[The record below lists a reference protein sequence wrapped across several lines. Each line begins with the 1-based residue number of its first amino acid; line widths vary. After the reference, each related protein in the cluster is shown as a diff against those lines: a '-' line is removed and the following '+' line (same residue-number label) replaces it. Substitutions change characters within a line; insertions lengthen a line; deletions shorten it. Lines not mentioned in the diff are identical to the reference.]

1 MAEWIVKKG
10 DFVHW
15 YESSKECCEGGVGA
29 TAPPQTTL
37 IKHKICDSSS
47 PSFGTKESIEKF
59 INQGCD
65 NENEKEAG
73 AESQALQE
81 LRANPSLVESP
92 SFASSYMLADKREE
106 DNQSE
111 GTLTLPESD
120 DEEERELVSKKKGY
134 STRFIL
140 CVAFAVIL
148 ALVSIGLIIAILMR
162 NRNMSKLSNNPSD
175 PEIAGELV
183 NTTNLDSSAG
193 STGNDTILLN
203 NITSTTETF
212 EETVNETVDEEDLGF
227 DYTANSDYL
236 VGTYYYPWYGNNF
249 HNGEGYLRQD
259 LIPQQEPALGEY
271 NDSDADVIAQHMQ
284 WFRQANIGLLVTSWW
299 GPNRGEDNTTKNV
312 IMEHQDIGNLKI
324 ALHYETTGRINDD
337 GDMSVPRDDIKYMCE
352 NYFDHPNYYKIDGR
366 PVLAVYV
373 TRVLHREGILEE
385 ALLTMRSEASK
396 CGHNIYLIGDQV
408 FGSAPDPEDELTP
421 FWYFD
426 AVTNYDVYGSTGR
439 PGGYAGKEAVDGYY
453 SEQKEWRDQALK
465 VDTHFIP
472 AVTPGYNNRGAQL
485 QLDRPPLSRRLT
497 QVSEEGSLFWYQL
510 KQALELASPQVDSM
524 ILVNSFNEWHE
535 DTQIEPVVS
544 SGTMGD
550 DTSDPALL
558 TTGLGYAAYGELY
571 LDLLGAATSKNVE
584 DAVLFD
590 QLYV

>member
-1 MAEWIVKKG
+1 MAEWIVKKD

-29 TAPPQTTL
+29 TAPPPTTL

-203 NITSTTETF
+203 NITITTETF

-558 TTGLGYAAYGELY
+558 TTGLGYVAYGELY

>member
-1 MAEWIVKKG
+1 MAEWIVKKD
-10 DFVHW
+10 DFAHW
-15 YESSKECCEGGVGA
+15 YESSKECCEGDVGA
-29 TAPPQTTL
+29 TAPPPTTL
-37 IKHKICDSSS
+37 IKQQICDSSS
-47 PSFGTKESIEKF
+47 PAFGAKDSIDNF

-65 NENEKEAG
+65 NENKNGNEA
-73 AESQALQE
+73 QALQQ

-92 SFASSYMLADKREE
+92 SFASSHMLTGKREE
-106 DNQSE
+106 DNQSD

-120 DEEERELVSKKKGY
+120 NEEERELVSKKKGY

-175 PEIAGELV
+175 PEMAGELV
-183 NTTNLDSSAG
+183 NTTTNLDSSAS
-193 STGNDTILLN
+193 STGNDTILLSN
-203 NITSTTETF
+203 VTSTTGNV
-212 EETVNETVDEEDLGF
+212 EETMDEDVGF
-227 DYTANSDYL
+227 DYTANSNYL

-249 HNGEGYLRQD
+249 HDGEGYLRQD

-271 NDSDADVIAQHMQ
+271 NDSEADVIAQHMQ

-299 GPNRGEDNTTKNV
+299 GPNRREDNTTKNV
-312 IMEHQDIGNLKI
+312 IMEHEDIGNLKI
-324 ALHYETTGRINDD
+324 ALHYETTGRINND
-337 GDMSVPRDDIKYMCE
+337 GDMSVPRNDIQYMCE

-373 TRVLHREGILEE
+373 TRVLHREGLLEE

-396 CGHNIYLIGDQV
+396 CGHNLYLIGDQV

-439 PGGYAGKEAVDGYY
+439 PGGYAGKEAVDEYY
-453 SEQKEWRDQALK
+453 SEQEEWRDQALK

-472 AVTPGYNNRGAQL
+472 AVTPGYNNRGAQI

-497 QVSEEGSLFWYQL
+497 QFSEEGSLFWYQL
-510 KQALELASPQVDSM
+510 KQALALASPEVDSM

-550 DTSDPALL
+550 DTSNPPLL
-558 TTGLGYAAYGELY
+558 TTGLGYVAYGELY

>member
-1 MAEWIVKKG
+1 MAEWIVKKD
-10 DFVHW
+10 DFAHW

-29 TAPPQTTL
+29 TAPPPTTL
-37 IKHKICDSSS
+37 IKQQICGSSS
-47 PSFGTKESIEKF
+47 PAFGAKDSIDNF

-65 NENEKEAG
+65 NENKNGNEA
-73 AESQALQE
+73 QALQQ

-92 SFASSYMLADKREE
+92 SFASSHMLTGKREE
-106 DNQSE
+106 DNQSD

-120 DEEERELVSKKKGY
+120 NEEERELVSKKKGY

-140 CVAFAVIL
+140 CVALAAIL
-148 ALVSIGLIIAILMR
+148 ALVSIGLIVAILMR

-175 PEIAGELV
+175 PEMAGELV
-183 NTTNLDSSAG
+183 NTTTNLDSSAS
-193 STGNDTILLN
+193 STGNDTILLSN
-203 NITSTTETF
+203 VTSTTGNV
-212 EETVNETVDEEDLGF
+212 EETMDEDVGF
-227 DYTANSDYL
+227 DYTANSNYL

-249 HNGEGYLRQD
+249 HDGEGYLRQD

-271 NDSDADVIAQHMQ
+271 NDSEADVIAQHMQ

-299 GPNRGEDNTTKNV
+299 GPNRREDNTTKNV
-312 IMEHQDIGNLKI
+312 IMEHEDIGNLKI
-324 ALHYETTGRINDD
+324 ALHYETTGRINND
-337 GDMSVPRDDIKYMCE
+337 GDMSVPRNDIQYMCE

-373 TRVLHREGILEE
+373 TRVLHRDGLLEE

-396 CGHNIYLIGDQV
+396 CGHNLYLIGDQV

-439 PGGYAGKEAVDGYY
+439 PGGYAGKEAVDEYY
-453 SEQKEWRDQALK
+453 SEQEEWRDQALK

-472 AVTPGYNNRGAQL
+472 AVTPGYNNRGAQI

-497 QVSEEGSLFWYQL
+497 QFSEEGSLFWYQL
-510 KQALELASPQVDSM
+510 KQALALASPEVDSM

-550 DTSDPALL
+550 DTSNPPLL
-558 TTGLGYAAYGELY
+558 TTGLGYVAYGELY

>member
-1 MAEWIVKKG
+1 MAEWIVKKD
-10 DFVHW
+10 DFAHW

-29 TAPPQTTL
+29 TAPPPTTL
-37 IKHKICDSSS
+37 IKQQICDSSS
-47 PSFGTKESIEKF
+47 PAFGAKDSIDNF

-65 NENEKEAG
+65 NENKNGNEA
-73 AESQALQE
+73 QALQQ

-92 SFASSYMLADKREE
+92 SFASSHMLTGKREE
-106 DNQSE
+106 DNQSD

-120 DEEERELVSKKKGY
+120 NEEERELVSKKKGY

-140 CVAFAVIL
+140 CVALAAIL
-148 ALVSIGLIIAILMR
+148 ALVSIGLIVAILMR

-175 PEIAGELV
+175 PEMAGELV
-183 NTTNLDSSAG
+183 NTTTNLDSSAS
-193 STGNDTILLN
+193 STGNDTILLSN
-203 NITSTTETF
+203 VTSTTGNV
-212 EETVNETVDEEDLGF
+212 EETMDEDVGF
-227 DYTANSDYL
+227 DYTANSNYL

-249 HNGEGYLRQD
+249 HDGEGYLRQD

-271 NDSDADVIAQHMQ
+271 NDSEADVTAQHMQ

-299 GPNRGEDNTTKNV
+299 GPNRREDNTTKNV
-312 IMEHQDIGNLKI
+312 IMEHEDIGNLKI
-324 ALHYETTGRINDD
+324 ALHYETTGRINND
-337 GDMSVPRDDIKYMCE
+337 GDMSVPRNDIQYMCE

-373 TRVLHREGILEE
+373 TRVLHRDGLLEE

-396 CGHNIYLIGDQV
+396 CGHNLYLIGDQV

-439 PGGYAGKEAVDGYY
+439 PGGYAGKEAVDEYY
-453 SEQKEWRDQALK
+453 SEQEEWRDQALK

-472 AVTPGYNNRGAQL
+472 AVTPGYNNRGAQI

-497 QVSEEGSLFWYQL
+497 QFSEEGSLFWYQL
-510 KQALELASPQVDSM
+510 KQALALASPEVDSM

-550 DTSDPALL
+550 DTSNPPLL
-558 TTGLGYAAYGELY
+558 TTGLGYVAYGELY

>member
-1 MAEWIVKKG
+1 MAEWIVKKD
-10 DFVHW
+10 DFAHW

-29 TAPPQTTL
+29 TAPPPTTL
-37 IKHKICDSSS
+37 IKQQICDSSS
-47 PSFGTKESIEKF
+47 PAFGAKDSIDNF

-65 NENEKEAG
+65 NENKNGNEA
-73 AESQALQE
+73 QALQQ

-92 SFASSYMLADKREE
+92 SFASSHMLTGKREE
-106 DNQSE
+106 DNQSD

-120 DEEERELVSKKKGY
+120 NEEERELVSKKKGY

-140 CVAFAVIL
+140 CVALAAIL
-148 ALVSIGLIIAILMR
+148 ALVSIGLIVAILMR

-175 PEIAGELV
+175 PEMAGELV
-183 NTTNLDSSAG
+183 NTTTNLDSSAS
-193 STGNDTILLN
+193 STGNDTILLSN
-203 NITSTTETF
+203 VTSTTGNV
-212 EETVNETVDEEDLGF
+212 EETMDEDVGF
-227 DYTANSDYL
+227 DYTANSNYL

-249 HNGEGYLRQD
+249 HDGEGYLRQD

-271 NDSDADVIAQHMQ
+271 NDSEADVIAQHMQ

-299 GPNRGEDNTTKNV
+299 GPNRREDNTTKNV
-312 IMEHQDIGNLKI
+312 IMEHEDIGNLKI
-324 ALHYETTGRINDD
+324 ALHYETTGRINND
-337 GDMSVPRDDIKYMCE
+337 GDMSVPRNDIQYMCE

-373 TRVLHREGILEE
+373 TRVLHRDGLLEE

-396 CGHNIYLIGDQV
+396 CGHNLYLIGDQV

-439 PGGYAGKEAVDGYY
+439 PGGYAGKEAVDEYY
-453 SEQKEWRDQALK
+453 SEQEEWRDQALK

-472 AVTPGYNNRGAQL
+472 AVTPGYNNRGAQI

-497 QVSEEGSLFWYQL
+497 QFSEEGSLFWYQL
-510 KQALELASPQVDSM
+510 KQALALASPEVDSM

-550 DTSDPALL
+550 DTSNPPLL
-558 TTGLGYAAYGELY
+558 TTGLGYVAYGELY

>member
-1 MAEWIVKKG
+1 MAEWIVKKD
-10 DFVHW
+10 DFAHW

-29 TAPPQTTL
+29 TAPPPTTL
-37 IKHKICDSSS
+37 IKQQICDSSS
-47 PSFGTKESIEKF
+47 PAFGAKDSIDNF

-65 NENEKEAG
+65 NENKNGNEA
-73 AESQALQE
+73 QALQQ

-92 SFASSYMLADKREE
+92 SFASSHMLTGKREE
-106 DNQSE
+106 DNQSD

-120 DEEERELVSKKKGY
+120 NEEERELVSKKKGY

-140 CVAFAVIL
+140 CLALAAIL
-148 ALVSIGLIIAILMR
+148 ALVSIGLIVAILMR

-175 PEIAGELV
+175 PENAGELV
-183 NTTNLDSSAG
+183 NTTTNLDSSAS
-193 STGNDTILLN
+193 STGNDTILLSN
-203 NITSTTETF
+203 VTSTTGNV
-212 EETVNETVDEEDLGF
+212 EETMDEDVGF
-227 DYTANSDYL
+227 DYTANSNYL

-249 HNGEGYLRQD
+249 HDGEGYLRQD

-271 NDSDADVIAQHMQ
+271 NDSEADVIAQHMQ

-299 GPNRGEDNTTKNV
+299 GPNRREDNTTKNV
-312 IMEHQDIGNLKI
+312 IIEHEDIGNLKI
-324 ALHYETTGRINDD
+324 ALHYETTGRINND
-337 GDMSVPRDDIKYMCE
+337 GDMSVPRNDIQYMCE

-373 TRVLHREGILEE
+373 TRVLHRDGLLEE

-396 CGHNIYLIGDQV
+396 CGHNLYLIGDQV

-439 PGGYAGKEAVDGYY
+439 PGGYAGKEAVDEYY
-453 SEQKEWRDQALK
+453 SEQEEWRDQALK

-472 AVTPGYNNRGAQL
+472 AVTPGYNNRGAQI

-497 QVSEEGSLFWYQL
+497 QFSEEGSLFWYQL
-510 KQALELASPQVDSM
+510 KQALALASPEVDSM

-550 DTSDPALL
+550 DTSNPPLL
-558 TTGLGYAAYGELY
+558 TTGLGYVAYGELY

>member
-1 MAEWIVKKG
+1 MAEWIVKKD
-10 DFVHW
+10 DFAHW

-29 TAPPQTTL
+29 TAPPPTTL
-37 IKHKICDSSS
+37 IKQQICDSSS
-47 PSFGTKESIEKF
+47 PAFGAKDSIDNF

-65 NENEKEAG
+65 NENKNGNEA
-73 AESQALQE
+73 QALQQ

-92 SFASSYMLADKREE
+92 SFASSHMLTGKREE
-106 DNQSE
+106 DNQSD

-120 DEEERELVSKKKGY
+120 NEEERELVSKKKGY

-140 CVAFAVIL
+140 CLALAAIL
-148 ALVSIGLIIAILMR
+148 ALVSIGLIVAILMR

-175 PEIAGELV
+175 PENAGELV
-183 NTTNLDSSAG
+183 NTTTNLDSSAS
-193 STGNDTILLN
+193 STGNDTILLSN
-203 NITSTTETF
+203 VTSTTGNV
-212 EETVNETVDEEDLGF
+212 EETMDEDVGF
-227 DYTANSDYL
+227 DYTANSNYL

-249 HNGEGYLRQD
+249 HDGEGYLRQD

-271 NDSDADVIAQHMQ
+271 NDSEADVIAQHMQ

-299 GPNRGEDNTTKNV
+299 GPNRREDNTTKNV
-312 IMEHQDIGNLKI
+312 IMEHEDIGNLKI
-324 ALHYETTGRINDD
+324 ALHYETTGRINND
-337 GDMSVPRDDIKYMCE
+337 GDMSVPRNDIQYMCE

-373 TRVLHREGILEE
+373 TRVLHRDGLLEE

-396 CGHNIYLIGDQV
+396 CGHNLYLIGDQV

-439 PGGYAGKEAVDGYY
+439 PGGYAGKEAVDEYY
-453 SEQKEWRDQALK
+453 SEQEEWRDQALK

-472 AVTPGYNNRGAQL
+472 AVTPGYNNRGAQI

-497 QVSEEGSLFWYQL
+497 QFSEEGSLFWYQL
-510 KQALELASPQVDSM
+510 KQALALASPEVDSM

-550 DTSDPALL
+550 DTSNPPLL
-558 TTGLGYAAYGELY
+558 TTGLGYVAYGELY

>member
-1 MAEWIVKKG
+1 MAEWIVKKD
-10 DFVHW
+10 DFAHW

-29 TAPPQTTL
+29 TAPPPTTL
-37 IKHKICDSSS
+37 IKQQICGSSS
-47 PSFGTKESIEKF
+47 PAFGAKDSIDNF

-65 NENEKEAG
+65 NENKNGNEA
-73 AESQALQE
+73 QALQQ

-92 SFASSYMLADKREE
+92 SFASSHMLTGKREE
-106 DNQSE
+106 DNQSD

-120 DEEERELVSKKKGY
+120 NEEERELVSKKKGY

-140 CVAFAVIL
+140 CLALAAIL
-148 ALVSIGLIIAILMR
+148 ALVSIGLIVAILMR

-175 PEIAGELV
+175 PENAGELV
-183 NTTNLDSSAG
+183 NTTTNLDSSAS
-193 STGNDTILLN
+193 STGNDTILLSN
-203 NITSTTETF
+203 VTSTTGNV
-212 EETVNETVDEEDLGF
+212 EETMDEDVGF
-227 DYTANSDYL
+227 DYTANSNYL

-249 HNGEGYLRQD
+249 HDGEGYLRQD

-271 NDSDADVIAQHMQ
+271 NDSEADVIAQHMQ

-299 GPNRGEDNTTKNV
+299 GPNRREDNTTKNV
-312 IMEHQDIGNLKI
+312 IMEHEDIGNLKI
-324 ALHYETTGRINDD
+324 ALHYETTGRINND
-337 GDMSVPRDDIKYMCE
+337 GDMSVPRNDIQYMCE

-373 TRVLHREGILEE
+373 TRVLHREGLLEE

-396 CGHNIYLIGDQV
+396 CGHNLYLIGDQV

-439 PGGYAGKEAVDGYY
+439 PGGYAGKEAVDEYY
-453 SEQKEWRDQALK
+453 SEQEEWRDQALK

-472 AVTPGYNNRGAQL
+472 AVTPGYNNRGAQI

-497 QVSEEGSLFWYQL
+497 QFSEEGSLFWYQL
-510 KQALELASPQVDSM
+510 KQALALASPEVDSM

-550 DTSDPALL
+550 DTSNPPLL
-558 TTGLGYAAYGELY
+558 TTGLGYVAYGELY